1 MSKALTVREIIDQE
15 AAGTIQGWKA
25 KELLT
30 EIADHLNI
38 SYMQLLSE
46 V

>member
-1 MSKALTVREIIDQE
+1 MKKLTVREIIDGE
-15 AAGTIQGWKA
+15 KAGTIKSWKA

-30 EIADHLNI
+30 EIADHLEI
-38 SYMQLLSE
+38 TYMQLLSE